1 MKVVICGWPRTGKTT
16 HATKLAQETGLP
28 LISTGK
34 RSEAL
39 EIYTKFFI
47 DLPWDEVPPVV
58 LAELAKYPKGW
69 ILEGTQSARV
79 LRHGFETESPVLAG
93 LTRVHYFDNPPWVH
107 REEGATNMGKGVATI
122 FEGGDKAKGK
132 PRRPV
137 RSYLRSLGVEV
148 VRGPG
153 E

>member
-1 MKVVICGWPRTGKTT
+1 MKIVISGWPRTGKTT
-16 HATKLAQETGLP
+16 FATKLAKETGLP

-39 EIYTKFFI
+39 DIYTKFFI
-47 DLPWDEVPPVV
+47 ELPWDEVPATV
-58 LAELAKYPKGW
+58 LAELAKYPGW

-79 LRHGFETESPVLAG
+79 LRHGFETEHAALAG

-107 REEGATNMGKGVATI
+107 REPGATAMGEGVSTV
-122 FEGGDKAKGK
+122 FNGGEKAKGK
-132 PRRPV
+132 SRRPV
-137 RSYLRSLGVEV
+137 RSYLRQLGVEV
-148 VRGPG
+148 VRGTG